1 MNVQHRTTPWRGRTS
16 NNDVATLGNLISL
29 VYYFSFLT
37 NFYFNHAMA
46 WFDVRFFI
54 GLTFYIAHTKQT
66 GFLYLNPFGYQDEC
80 CRENQFRRSSANHGA
95 VPAC

>member
-46 WFDVRFFI
+46 WFDVRCSFFYWI
-54 GLTFYIAHTKQT
+54 N
-66 GFLYLNPFGYQDEC
+66 FLY
-80 CRENQFRRSSANHGA
+80 SSYETNRFPLPEPIWISG
-95 VPAC
+95 